1 MKGSCSALVSRFFF
15 GGVFDA
21 GRRSGINRETV
32 IKGRNHGG
40 GGDGEGSGE
49 GNEREWVSCEN
60 LGRFILRALAS
71 CCGLD
76 REAVL
81 CN

>member
-40 GGDGEGSGE
+40 GGGGEGSGE

-60 LGRFILRALAS
+60 PWKVYPAGFGQLLRPGQRGS
-71 CCGLD
+71 PM
-76 REAVL
+76 
-81 CN
+81 

>member
-40 GGDGEGSGE
+40 GGGWGGIGGGKRKRMGKLRESWKVYPAGFGQLLRPGQRGSPM
-49 GNEREWVSCEN
+49 
-60 LGRFILRALAS
+60 
-71 CCGLD
+71 
-76 REAVL
+76 
-81 CN
+81 